1 MEGVSTKKHYDAGE
15 LVDAPEH
22 YEYAKAFGVLTSGPW
37 DHRVRSFED
46 RAREFVRSFPPENPV
61 RNSPGGSVVRRAGG
75 SFAPGSRAS
84 RLNRFGA
91 DDWRPGSFHELLARY
106 GLKVKDHPALPT
118 HAFEPEP
125 SKEAAKRRNIRL
137 RLLHGGVDV
146 EPSDMDAAKADY
158 LDRQESKKAAG
169 EVRAA
174 VEKMHEEL
182 RRDRHKKS

>member
-1 MEGVSTKKHYDAGE
+1 MKGVSTKKHYDAGD
-15 LVDAPEH
+15 LIDAPEH
-22 YEYAKAFGVLTSGPW
+22 YAYAKAFGVLTFGPW

-61 RNSPGGSVVRRAGG
+61 RNSPGGSLLRRAED
-75 SFAPGSRAS
+75 SYAPGSRSS

-91 DDWRPGSFHELLARY
+91 NDWQPGSFHELLARY
-106 GLKVKDHPALPT
+106 GLKVKNHPAPPT
-118 HAFEPEP
+118 YAFEPEP
-125 SKEAAKRRNIRL
+125 SKEAAKRRNIKL

-146 EPSDMDAAKADY
+146 EPSDMDVAKAAY
-158 LDRQESKKAAG
+158 LDGQDGKKAAR

-182 RRDRHKKS
+182 RRDRQKKS